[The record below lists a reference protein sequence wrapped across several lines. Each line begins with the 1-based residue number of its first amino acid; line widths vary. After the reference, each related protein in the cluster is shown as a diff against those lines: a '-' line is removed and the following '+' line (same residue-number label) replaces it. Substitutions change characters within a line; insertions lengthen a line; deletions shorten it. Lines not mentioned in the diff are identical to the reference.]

1 MAQKKID
8 IQFNLDSKSVKIA
21 GEDTMKLSQQVR
33 LLKAELASGKYS
45 QEEFEILSTKLG
57 DVEDQMLKTKARS
70 GDLLTSLQL
79 IPGPI
84 GEIASQFN
92 GAIAVLKQFSSFSLS
107 DLQFQFK
114 ETLDDIKG
122 IGQFLGRTTGI
133 TAAYTKI
140 NDLLTASYIRQGFA
154 ADVAATKARG
164 LATAIAA
171 TGIGLLVV
179 GLGLAISALMEFASS
194 SDEAAAAQTN
204 LKNKIAATE
213 EVLNLDLASAARRQ
227 KKRLAELKNQGAS
240 EGEIRDQQLKDLREN
255 LGLQEQAYQ
264 EALVNEK
271 KARDTNGEEAVET
284 YKKAVADR
292 VKLGET
298 IKTLTNDI
306 AVAEIDNETA
316 KNTELKAIRDKA
328 AAEGK
333 AAQQKKD
340 ADDERDRQD
349 KARKEKEAEA
359 INLEAR
365 LSLMSES
372 DRAIEERTL
381 RFEAEKKKLAEAG
394 YTDFTQLKAE
404 FDKDIKEID
413 EKTKADELARIKTH
427 QQEVRDA
434 RKADQEAFFSDT
446 EKLYQEQRDRLA
458 LQMGSER
465 DYVVQQKALLDQQQA
480 DLDFALERKLISQ
493 EDYNVAFADLTQ
505 QRIDIAQ
512 TEAQARTEFVRLI
525 GESLAVAAQIAGE
538 NTKAGKALA
547 IASTLVSTYMAAQDA
562 YASQMKIATP
572 DAPIR
577 AALAAAVAVASGL
590 VRVASIRKVDVPA
603 PPNPNEKQ
611 ETQAPPPI
619 QVVARRSQGGFVFG
633 NGGSITDSIPAMLS
647 DGEFVMNAKSSALF
661 SPMLNAMNNMGNLP
675 NTALSQSS
683 GNQTLIEALQGTTNS
698 RPVRTYVVSQDMS
711 NQQQFDRTIKSRSLI

>member
-33 LLKAELASGKYS
+33 ILKNELATGNYS
-45 QEEFEILSTKLG
+45 QQEFEILATKLG
-57 DVEDQMLKTKARS
+57 DVEDKMKQTRARS
-70 GDLLTSLQL
+70 GDLLTTLQL
-79 IPGPI
+79 IPGPV
-84 GEIASQFN
+84 GEIASKFN
-92 GAIAVLKQFSSFSLS
+92 GALAVLKQFSGISLK

-114 ETLDDIKG
+114 ETIDDIKG
-122 IGQFLGRTTGI
+122 IGQFLGKATGI
-133 TAAYTKI
+133 TAVYTRI
-140 NDLLTASYIRQGFA
+140 QDALTASYIRQGVA
-154 ADVAATKARG
+154 ADVAAAKARG
-164 LATAIAA
+164 LATAIAT

-179 GLGLAISALMEFASS
+179 ALGFAVSALIEYTTGT
-194 SDEAAAAQTN
+194 D
-204 LKNKIAATE
+204 AATDANE
-213 EVLNLDLASAARRQ
+213 RFEKSLKKANDAVVASTAQRARET
-227 KKRLAELKNQGAS
+227 KLKIAELKNEGAA
-240 EGEIRDQQLKDLREN
+240 EEEIRKVNLEKLKGDLKDITDQYVKAAADEEEIRITG
-255 LGLQEQAYQ
+255 LGDLDKQADATAAINQ
-264 EALVNEK
+264 KRLDLINE
-271 KARDTNGEEAVET
+271 
-284 YKKAVADR
+284 
-292 VKLGET
+292 
-298 IKTLTNDI
+298 I
-306 AVAEIDNETA
+306 AVAEIDNETT
-316 KNTELKAIRDKA
+316 KNNELKVVRQKA
-328 AAEGK
+328 DAEAK
-333 AAQQKKD
+333 VAQAKKD
-340 ADDERDRQD
+340 ADDERIRQD
-349 KARKEKEAEA
+349 NLRKQKEAEG
-359 INLEAR
+359 IQLEAR

-372 DRAIEERTL
+372 DRAIEERTM
-381 RFEAEKKKLAEAG
+381 RFESEKKKLAEAG

-493 EDYNVAFADLTQ
+493 EDYNTAFADLTQ

-512 TEAQARTEFVRLI
+512 TEAQARMEFVRLI
-525 GESLAVAAQIAGE
+525 GESLGVAAQIAGE

-547 IASTLVSTYMAAQDA
+547 IASTLISTYQAAQDA
-562 YASQMKIATP
+562 FASQMAIKTP

-590 VRVASIRKVDVPA
+590 VRVASIRKVDVPKGDQSRVDM
-603 PPNPNEKQ
+603 KQ
-611 ETQAPPPI
+611 AAEAQAPPPI

-661 SPMLNAMNNMGNLP
+661 SPMLSAMNNMGNLP
-675 NTALSQSS
+675 NTALPQAP
-683 GNQTLIEALQGTTNS
+683 GNQSLIEALQGTTNS
-698 RPVRTYVVSQDMS
+698 RPVRTYVVGQDMS